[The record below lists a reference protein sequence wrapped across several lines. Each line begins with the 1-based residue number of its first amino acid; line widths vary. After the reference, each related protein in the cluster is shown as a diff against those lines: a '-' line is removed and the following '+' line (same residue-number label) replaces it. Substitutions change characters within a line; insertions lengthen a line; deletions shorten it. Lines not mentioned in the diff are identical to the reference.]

1 MTSLDPTHESSC
13 YYQLPLSVSLQ
24 FPSMLQPKLHYV
36 TISLK
41 RLDLILSSIWKR
53 LPLGLSGKESAC
65 QGRKHRF
72 NPVVGRFPGEGNRNP
87 LQYSRLGNPMDR
99 GAWGG
104 AGATVHGVI
113 KE

>member
-1 MTSLDPTHESSC
+1 
-13 YYQLPLSVSLQ
+13 
-24 FPSMLQPKLHYV
+24 MLQPKLHYV

-99 GAWGG
+99 GAWG
-104 AGATVHGVI
+104 AGGGGYSPWGHKRVGHN
-113 KE
+113 